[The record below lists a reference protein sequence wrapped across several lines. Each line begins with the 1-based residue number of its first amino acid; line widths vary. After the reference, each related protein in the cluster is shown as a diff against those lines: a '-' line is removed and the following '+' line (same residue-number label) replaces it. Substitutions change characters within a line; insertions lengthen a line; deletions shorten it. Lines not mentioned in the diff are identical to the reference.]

1 MKFTPERATA
11 FCAAL
16 AETGIVGRACTAV
29 GISRRAAYNWRED
42 YPEFAVAWS
51 KALKIGVS
59 ALEDEAHR
67 RAFDGTLEPVIHQ
80 GVECGTIRKYS
91 DSLAMFLL
99 KAHNPAK
106 YRENTRMELTGAN
119 GGPVRFT
126 DTERAAKIAAIL
138 SSAEVRRD
146 DDDNGII

>member
-1 MKFTPERATA
+1 
-11 FCAAL
+11 
-16 AETGIVGRACTAV
+16 
-29 GISRRAAYNWRED
+29 
-42 YPEFAVAWS
+42 
-51 KALKIGVS
+51 
-59 ALEDEAHR
+59 
-67 RAFDGTLEPVIHQ
+67 
-80 GVECGTIRKYS
+80 
-91 DSLAMFLL
+91 MFLL

-146 DDDNGII
+146 NDDNGII